1 MTKYSLRRRAAAVVM
16 GVLFLLLQF
25 LEPVYSQTSLNALTS
40 CNSSAASS
48 ADCAALFQ
56 AAPSAVRG
64 AIVSPNPTNPLFG
77 TLPSK
82 ELVLAGGGAAAL
94 WYLSNQNMQNLQNQA
109 MQNAPLKYPVGTRLI
124 APNGTGGAAVMAFCS
139 VVCSLSHTGLQG
151 DNYDY
156 GYKEGV
162 FVGKGYLGQEMYI
175 DQPAAPPSLPDAAQ
189 SLSDGAIYAEAA
201 AAAAAAARD
210 FANKKD
216 VAGAQTAAAA
226 AAAAAGVVAAS
237 PSATQADKD
246 KANGAAA
253 AAAAAAADA
262 ADPTKAPTT
271 PQNPGFAFTRVNFLV
286 YAVSAQGF
294 GNKFPFGMFAP
305 LPASS
310 TQMACPVVSSWG
322 TSVELCFIRDIIRVI
337 KWIVWSNFAIYCF
350 VNL

>member
-1 MTKYSLRRRAAAVVM
+1 M

-25 LEPVYSQTSLNALTS
+25 LEPVYSQTSLNGCLTNAANAQS
-40 CNSSAASS
+40 CVRDGLISPSNAA
-48 ADCAALFQ
+48 
-56 AAPSAVRG
+56 SAVRG
-64 AIVSPNPTNPLFG
+64 AIVNPNPTNPFFAG

-82 ELVLAGGGAAAL
+82 EAITIAGGVAAL
-94 WYLSNQNMQNLQNQA
+94 GYLGSQAMQNLQNQA
-109 MQNAPLKYPVGTRLI
+109 MSQAPADYSSCTVWYPVPAFSGVPWMGSGSFPSATDPVGL
-124 APNGTGGAAVMAFCS
+124 AFCARLDPS
-139 VVCSLSHTGLQG
+139 GCYMAPSPSCTAS
-151 DNYDY
+151 
-156 GYKEGV
+156 
-162 FVGKGYLGQEMYI
+162 
-175 DQPAAPPSLPDAAQ
+175 PATPQSAAQ
-189 SLSDGAIYAEAA
+189 GLTDPQIYAEAA

-226 AAAAAGVVAAS
+226 AAGAAGLVNGNPA
-237 PSATQADKD
+237 ATQADKD

-271 PQNPGFAFTRVNFLV
+271 PQNPGFVFSRTNFLA

-305 LPASS
+305 LPASN
-310 TQMACPVVSSWG
+310 TQMACPVITSWG
-322 TSVELCFIRDIIRVI
+322 TSAQLCFIRDIVRVI
-337 KWIVWSNFAIYCF
+337 KWIVWTNFAIYCF

>member
-1 MTKYSLRRRAAAVVM
+1 M
-16 GVLFLLLQF
+16 GVLFLFLQF
-25 LEPVYSQTSLNALTS
+25 LAPAYSQTSLNALAS
-40 CNSSAASS
+40 CNSNAATT

-64 AIVSPNPTNPLFG
+64 AIANPNPTNPLFG

-82 ELVLAGGGAAAL
+82 ELVTAAGGVAAL
-94 WYLSNQNMQNLQNQA
+94 WYLNNQNMQNLQNQA
-109 MQNAPLKYPVGTRLI
+109 MSQASPDYSSCTAFYPYWGGNIQSGFGSFPSIAAAYEFGLTRIFLGNT
-124 APNGTGGAAVMAFCS
+124 AEAAS
-139 VVCSLSHTGLQG
+139 YGLA
-151 DNYDY
+151 
-156 GYKEGV
+156 GV
-162 FVGKGYLGQEMYI
+162 PSPSCVASPATPQS
-175 DQPAAPPSLPDAAQ
+175 AAPGLTDPQ
-189 SLSDGAIYAEAA
+189 IYAEAA

-216 VAGAQTAAAA
+216 VSGAQAA
-226 AAAAAGVVAAS
+226 AAAAAGAAGLVNGN

-262 ADPTKAPTT
+262 ADPTKAPST
-271 PQNPGFAFTRVNFLV
+271 PQNPGFIFSRVNFLA

-305 LPASS
+305 LPTSS
-310 TQMACPVVSSWG
+310 TQMSCPVVTSWG
-322 TSVELCFIRDIIRVI
+322 TTVELCFIRDIVRVI
-337 KWIVWSNFAIYCF
+337 KWIVWTNFAIYCF